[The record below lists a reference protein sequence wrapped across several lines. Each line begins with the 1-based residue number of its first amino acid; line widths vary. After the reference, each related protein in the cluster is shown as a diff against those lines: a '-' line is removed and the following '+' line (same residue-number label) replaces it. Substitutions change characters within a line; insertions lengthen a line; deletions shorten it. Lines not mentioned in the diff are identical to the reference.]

1 MAEMSAL
8 GKLLISSPFRAWYQR
23 GETSAFI
30 CWGQL
35 VGRGY
40 ASLLA
45 RPEGGREN
53 TAMDG
58 AVLFILF
65 KGWLVGQSAIEL
77 RA

>member
-8 GKLLISSPFRAWYQR
+8 EKLLIISPFRAWYQR
-23 GETSAFI
+23 DETSAFI

-40 ASLLA
+40 ASPVT
-45 RPEGGREN
+45 RPEGGWEN

-58 AVLFILF
+58 AALFTLF
-65 KGWLVGQSAIEL
+65 KGWLVGQAAKEL